1 MQDDGRALLATI
13 AARMLTEIDA
23 LVDAMQSRE
32 ADLAPTLVADRAI
45 EREVMASNRANVEI
59 VARVIVGTPLDQ
71 PIALPA
77 APPPE
82 ALDVVRTVVR
92 RGLDMDMVFQAYLRG
107 QAVIWTQAMQIAQA
121 ADAPGTAQMNAIG
134 QFGSLLFTYVDSVL
148 VALMAEGQRLREAMA
163 GGGLAKRV
171 ETVRLLLD
179 GAPIDE
185 KLASERLGYELSG
198 YHTALLLWL
207 DGAAR
212 DGGEL
217 EAVAGALARQTGARS
232 PLTVTA
238 GVRSLWVWIP
248 RGSQSRQTPQFDWN
262 SAELE
267 NDLKEVAPRTNS
279 CVRVAVGRTMS
290 GVAGFRGSHADAQ
303 AVAQLVG
310 GNADGNR
317 LTSFAE
323 VEPLLPMVR
332 DLRAAARFV
341 RHTLAGLARDDERG
355 ARLRETLRIF
365 LLSAD
370 SASAAAQTLNTHRNT
385 VLQRVAVTTDLMGYQ
400 PGTRRLAVMMALDVV
415 HYVGRGIL
423 TG

>member
-1 MQDDGRALLATI
+1 MGDDGRRFLATI
-13 AARMLTEIDA
+13 AVRMLAEIDD
-23 LVDAMQSRE
+23 LVAAMQSQE
-32 ADLAPTLVADRAI
+32 ADLVPILAADRAI
-45 EREVMASNRANVEI
+45 EREVMASNRANVEV
-59 VARVIVGTPLDQ
+59 VARVIVATPVDQ
-71 PIALPA
+71 PIELPA

-92 RGLDMDMVFQAYLRG
+92 RGLDMDLVFQAYLRG
-107 QAVIWTQAMQIAQA
+107 QAFIWTRAMQIAEHT
-121 ADAPGTAQMNAIG
+121 DAPATAQMNAMG
-134 QFGSLLFTYVDSVL
+134 QFGALLFTYVDSVL
-148 VALMAEGQRLREAMA
+148 VALMAEGRRLREAMA

-179 GAPIDE
+179 GAPIEE

-198 YHTALLLWL
+198 RHTALMLWL

-217 EAVAGALARQTGARS
+217 EAVAGALARKVGARS
-232 PLTVTA
+232 PLTVVA

-248 RGSQSRQTPQFDWN
+248 AGNQFRPSPQFDWN
-262 SAELE
+262 AAEWE
-267 NDLKEVAPRTNS
+267 TDLGEVALHTNTK
-279 CVRVAVGRTMS
+279 VRVAVGRTMS

-303 AVAQLVG
+303 AVAHLVG
-310 GNADGNR
+310 ANADGPQ
-317 LTSFAE
+317 LTTFTE
-323 VEPLLPMVR
+323 VEPLLPMLR
-332 DLRAAARFV
+332 DPRAAARFV
-341 RHTLAGLARDDERG
+341 RHVLADLARDDERG

-385 VLQRVAVTTDLMGYQ
+385 VLQRVAVATELMGYQ
-400 PGTRRLAVMMALDVV
+400 SGTRRLAVMMALDVV